1 MIASGLTMACNAV
14 RAGRLVD
21 PVLEAAGVINAPATL
36 KTRTLWA
43 LTDLGAPAFG
53 FPADTESASRV
64 TAAVTGQP
72 VINVAFCESTI
83 RNQFRSLIV
92 AFIIL
97 AFILTVAFRSIPTA
111 AKALVPSMFMLAG
124 AVGIMGAASIPLDI
138 STSMIAA
145 IALGIG
151 VDYAIHFLW
160 RRRRRGESLA
170 VTTAQVGP
178 SIASNALQVS
188 AGFAVMALSD
198 MVPMQ
203 RFGLLVALTMLLSA
217 IATFILLPALRAE
230 GKEMIEEEANEAETV
245 PSSR

>member
-1 MIASGLTMACNAV
+1 MIASGLAMSYNSV

-21 PVLEAAGVINAPATL
+21 PVLEAADITDASEEL

-53 FPADTESASRV
+53 FPDNTEKASGIA
-64 TAAVTGQP
+64 AAVTGQP
-72 VINVAFCESTI
+72 IINVAFCNSTI
-83 RNQFRSLIV
+83 RNQFKSLIV

-97 AFILTVAFRSIPTA
+97 AFILMVSFRSVSTS

-124 AVGIMGAASIPLDI
+124 AVGIMGAAAIPLDI

-178 SIASNALQVS
+178 SIASNAVQVS
-188 AGFAVMALSD
+188 AGFAVLALSD

-203 RFGLLVALTMLLSA
+203 RFGLLVAVTMILSA
-217 IATFILLPALRAE
+217 VATFILLPALRAE
-230 GKEMIEEEANEAETV
+230 GREMAEEEANGTGTV
-245 PSSR
+245 PSS